1 MLFRFTTDKEITF
14 LTTNVKSYI
23 VTNSGKVYSCEEN
36 TRVLLPIQDYHVTV
50 EGEDIKLA
58 NILNFAFK
66 GNVAVGWDD
75 LKQREITFVDGDNTN
90 FQLSNMFWNTGNAV
104 DDAGGFRLIPGYS
117 RYRIN
122 REGIVRNVE
131 RNSKQLSYVDKYG
144 YTFFGMTP
152 DVGKRRPIGTHRL
165 MGFSFL
171 HIPKDFYKYDIN
183 HDNGVKS
190 DNSISNLEWCT
201 RRHNVEHAIRT
212 GLRGDNHPVLVRNV
226 KTDEIIEFYSI
237 GSCETQLGL
246 GKNTVNM
253 RVRSKGQTVYSD
265 YCQFC
270 LKSDFT
276 QWGEVDLEKHL
287 HRSGVPQV
295 IKLTYKKT
303 GEFVL
308 FESITAL
315 SKHIGLKNGT
325 LSYRLNRNP
334 PRWEDENYIFEKQL
348 LQVPLGGNV

>member
-23 VTNSGKVYSCEEN
+23 VTNSGKVYSCEDGIR
-36 TRVLLPIQDYHVTV
+36 TRLPIQDYHVVV

-75 LKQREITFVDGDNTN
+75 LKQREITFVDDDPTN

-104 DDAGGFRLIPGYS
+104 DDEEGFRLIPGYS
-117 RYRIN
+117 RYRISK
-122 REGIVRNVE
+122 EGVVRNVE
-131 RNSKQLSYVDKYG
+131 RNSKQSSYVDKYG

-152 DVGKRRPIGTHRL
+152 DVGKRLPIGAHRL

-183 HDNGVKS
+183 HDNGIKS
-190 DNSISNLEWCT
+190 DNSIGNLEWCT

-212 GLRGDNHPVLVRNV
+212 GLRGDNHPVLVRNI
-226 KTDEIIEFYSI
+226 KTGEVVEFYSI

-253 RVRSKGQTVYSD
+253 RVRSKGQTTYSD

-276 QWGEVDLEKHL
+276 QWGKVDLEKHL

-308 FESITAL
+308 FESIAAL

-348 LQVPLGGNV
+348 SLVPLDGNV